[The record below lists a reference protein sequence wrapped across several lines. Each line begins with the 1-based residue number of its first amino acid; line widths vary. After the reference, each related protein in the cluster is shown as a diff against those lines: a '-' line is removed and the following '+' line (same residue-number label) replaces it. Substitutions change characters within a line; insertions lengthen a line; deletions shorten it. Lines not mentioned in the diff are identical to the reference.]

1 VKARVLLTDS
11 DRFPFGPGEVSLLRD
26 AGVALDEL
34 PGHDRDAVARA
45 GAGADGIFVYHA
57 SFDARLLGRLGACRV
72 LARCGAGY
80 DNIDVAAARA
90 RGVQVTY
97 VPEYGTDDVA
107 EHALALLLACAR
119 RLAASDRAV
128 QAGGWPSFGELGPM
142 RRLGGSTLGL
152 IGFGRIAR
160 ALAARAI
167 GLGMQVVASDPYVSA
182 RVAEPAGV
190 RLCSMDEVLEQAQY
204 LSVHVPL
211 TQDTRHLIGAAA
223 LGQMRSDCYLINTSR
238 GQVVDQQAL
247 VDALD
252 AGQIAGAALDVLDR
266 EPPAPGSAILHRAN
280 VLITPHSA
288 ALTEEALGEVR
299 RTALADVLRVLSGE
313 PPLFP
318 VPGLAA
324 GSAELV
330 QSERRSGQRVSRQG
344 DIMTELIVGAQETDT
359 HQKALRINLDP
370 RWYGTIAEIGA
381 GQEVVRWFFR
391 VGGAAGTVAKS
402 ISAYDMA
409 VSDAVYGKA
418 ERYVSMGRLQGMLD
432 KEFQLNVERLD
443 DERGDM
449 NCFFAFADTVVARSF
464 RGGNECHGWMGVKF
478 QAQPHDEPSQIVM
491 HVRMLDVEAFAQQEA
506 LGIVGLN
513 LLYGAFFHHHES
525 DKLIESLLDRL
536 TTGRIEI
543 DMIQFRGIEFRGVDN
558 RLMALKLV
566 QVGLSG
572 VAMFGPDREVL
583 QPSEVLRKKAVLVE
597 RGSFRPPTHVNLD
610 MLATAKEKFAQDPAV
625 AGKPILQLT
634 EITMR
639 NLLAG
644 GQDVDRRDFLA
655 RAELLAACGETV
667 LITDY
672 FDYYR
677 LAAYIGERTSE
688 RIGIVMGVPSLI
700 DLFDEKNHAQL
711 PGGILESFGRLFKNG
726 LKLYVYPH
734 RPNPDDELR
743 TVDSIKVQPE
753 LQPLYDYLHGRG
765 SFVDLDNFRPEY
777 LPIFSRDVLRR
788 IAAQDDSWETMVPA
802 EVVELIKRRA
812 FFGYVK
818 PIRNYEE

>member
-1 VKARVLLTDS
+1 MARVLLTDS

-45 GAGADGIFVYHA
+45 GAGAAGIFIYHA
-57 SFDARLLGRLGACRV
+57 SVDARLLDRLGACRV

-90 RGVQVTY
+90 RGIQVTY

-223 LGQMRSDCYLINTSR
+223 LGRMRSDCYLINTSR

-252 AGQIAGAALDVLDR
+252 AGQIAGAALDVLDL

-288 ALTEEALGEVR
+288 AFTEEALGEVR

-418 ERYVSMGRLQGMLD
+418 DRYVSAGRLQGMLD

-443 DERGDM
+443 DERGDD

-491 HVRMLDVEAFAQQEA
+491 HVRMLDIEAFAQQEA
-506 LGIVGLN
+506 LGIVGVN
-513 LLYGAFFHHHES
+513 LLYGAFFQHHEP

-543 DMIQFRGIEFRGVDN
+543 DGIEFRGVDN

-566 QVGLSG
+566 QLGLSG

-583 QPSEVLRKKAVLVE
+583 QPSEVLRKKAILVE

-610 MLATAKEKFAQDPAV
+610 MLATARAKFAEDPAV
-625 AGKPILQLT
+625 AGKPILEFT

-639 NLLAG
+639 NLLAERTE
-644 GQDVDRRDFLA
+644 VDRRDFLA
-655 RAELLAACGETV
+655 RAELLAACGQTV

-677 LAAYIGERTSE
+677 LAAYLGERTSE

-726 LKLYVYPH
+726 LKLYVYPLQ
-734 RPNPDDELR
+734 PEPDDELK
-743 TVDSIKVQPE
+743 TVDNIKVRPD
-753 LQPLYDYLHGRG
+753 LQPLYDYLVGRG
-765 SFVDLDNFRPEY
+765 SFVHLDNYRPEF
-777 LPIFSRDVLRR
+777 LPIFSREVLRR
-788 IAAQDDSWETMVPA
+788 IAAADESWEGMVPA
-802 EVVELIKRRA
+802 DVAELIKRRG

-818 PIRNYEE
+818 PRPD